1 MAALRNWNSSIH
13 NRDTAI
19 SVSISPGSRS
29 GIIAISQASG
39 IGSVYRA
46 SSIAVERLFGSDVE
60 CLERAFVQT
69 LSRSLGLENLFVTI
83 AMKEQSSVAYKQ
95 VIMEISQTLG
105 S

>member
-1 MAALRNWNSSIH
+1 MSL
-13 NRDTAI
+13 
-19 SVSISPGSRS
+19 SPGSKS

-46 SSIAVERLFGSDVE
+46 SSIAVERLFGSDVD

-69 LSRSLGLENLFVTI
+69 LSRSLGLENLFVAI
-83 AMKEQSSVAYKQ
+83 AVKEQSSVVYKQ